1 MVYDSAETIVYLKKM
16 ILAIIAVFEVE
27 RDLGKKR
34 LALAGSIASAAILGA
49 VAGLL
54 FPFYLLTMV
63 LTAVIA
69 KLF

>member
-27 RDLGKKR
+27 QR